1 VVATATAHAECC
13 AAAGPRVGRRG
24 GELQPVAAHAQQAVA
39 VVPYAHAAA
48 RHGRCRL
55 GRCRHGRCRL
65 AAAAGAITLHLL
77 LTQGLVRDLEDGQR
91 ESARFAT
98 ASLGRHHHIAAAQD
112 ERHRLLL
119 HRRRQ

>member
-1 VVATATAHAECC
+1 M
-13 AAAGPRVGRRG
+13 
-24 GELQPVAAHAQQAVA
+24 

-48 RHGRCRL
+48 GRGRCRH

-65 AAAAGAITLHLL
+65 AAAACACALHLL
-77 LTQGLVRDLEDGQR
+77 LPQGLVRDLEDGQGER
-91 ESARFAT
+91 ARFAT

-112 ERHRLLL
+112 EWHRLLL